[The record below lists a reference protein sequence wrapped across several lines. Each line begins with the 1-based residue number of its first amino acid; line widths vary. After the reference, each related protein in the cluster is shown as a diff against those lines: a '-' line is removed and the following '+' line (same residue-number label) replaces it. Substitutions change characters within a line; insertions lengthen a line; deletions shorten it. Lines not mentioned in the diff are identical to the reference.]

1 MGAVVGLLAG
11 LGVALVLL
19 SQPSISTPARV
30 RGPIG
35 LSRLV
40 EQSGIPRATTGSVL
54 AACVGA
60 GLITGVLVLIITTV
74 PMAAL
79 IAAGVAGYA
88 PVIVLTRRVR
98 ARQRALRTAW
108 PDAVD
113 GLHSAV
119 RAGLSLPEAVAALAE
134 RGPQVLRPA
143 FTEFQREYRATGS
156 FGRALDV
163 LQDTLRDPVADRVI
177 SALRIAREVGGTDLG
192 VVLRTVSA
200 LLRED
205 ARTRGEI
212 EARQS
217 WTVNA
222 ARLAVAAPWI
232 TLALLCTRP
241 EAARAYA
248 SVTGAFVL
256 LAAAGISF
264 VAYRV
269 MVRIGRLPVEE
280 RMVAP

>member
-1 MGAVVGLLAG
+1 MGAVIGLL
-11 LGVALVLL
+11 LGIGIALMLM
-19 SQPSISTPARV
+19 SQPMPV
-30 RGPIG
+30 RTRTSRLG
-35 LSRLV
+35 RLV
-40 EQSGIPRATTGSVL
+40 EQSGIPRATPGLVVL
-54 AACVGA
+54 ACTAA
-60 GLITGVLVLIITTV
+60 ALITGVLVLIITTV

-79 IAAGVAGYA
+79 IASLVAGA
-88 PVIVLTRRVR
+88 TPILLLQRRVR
-98 ARQRALRTAW
+98 ARARALRTAW
-108 PDAVD
+108 PDAID

-119 RAGLSLPEAVAALAE
+119 RAGLSLPEGLSALAQRGPAAL
-134 RGPQVLRPA
+134 RPS
-143 FTEFQREYRATGS
+143 FVVFEREYRATGS
-156 FGRALDV
+156 FASALDV

-177 SALRIAREVGGTDLG
+177 AALRIAREVGGTDLG
-192 VVLRTVSA
+192 TVLRTVSA

-248 SVTGAFVL
+248 SMTGAIVL
-256 LAAAGISF
+256 LTAAALSF
-264 VAYRV
+264 IAYRA
-269 MVRIGRLPVEE
+269 MVRIGRLPVEQ
-280 RMVAP
+280 RVVAP